1 MSSPFASNMFNRL
14 IDTLNALL
22 NMGLSYKI
30 VLPDGTEYGNLV
42 TVGATE
48 ESAPR
53 ASRGTYSNVI
63 DPKLTGLAIGDVAS
77 IEMPTWMEVPP
88 SDFQSRCCARAHV
101 FFGAGGYQ
109 TNLAE
114 NVVEVMRV
122 R

>member
-1 MSSPFASNMFNRL
+1 MTTPFASNMFNRL

-42 TVGATE
+42 TAAQDE

-63 DPKLTGLAIGDVAS
+63 DPELSGLAIGEVAS
-77 IEMPTWMEVPP
+77 IKIPEWMAVAPG
-88 SDFQSRCCARAHV
+88 DFQSRCCSRAHT